1 LPARPVSTRRGYGLG
16 IKAARRTAEKAL
28 AMTLPTEFDEREI
41 GLAVLEGLDPNE
53 ELTPAELDHRAW
65 RLGQLLEH
73 GYELEDA
80 MVIARADHIDLELA
94 TALVAQHGCSSRLA
108 VRILL

>member
-1 LPARPVSTRRGYGLG
+1 M
-16 IKAARRTAEKAL
+16 RRTAENAR
-28 AMTLPTEFDEREI
+28 AMTLPTEFDER
-41 GLAVLEGLDPNE
+41 ALDRGE

-80 MVIARADHIDLELA
+80 MVIARADHVDLELA
-94 TALVAQHGCSSRLA
+94 TALVALHGCSSRLA
-108 VRILL
+108 FRILL

>member
-1 LPARPVSTRRGYGLG
+1 LG
-16 IKAARRTAEKAL
+16 IKAARRTAEMAL

-41 GLAVLEGLDPNE
+41 GLAVLEALDPDA
-53 ELTPAELDHRAW
+53 ELTPAELEHRAW
-65 RLGQLLEH
+65 RLRQLLEH

-80 MVIARADHIDLELA
+80 MVVARAEHVDLDLA
-94 TALVAQHGCSSRLA
+94 IALVSTHGCSSRLA

>member
-1 LPARPVSTRRGYGLG
+1 
-16 IKAARRTAEKAL
+16 
-28 AMTLPTEFDEREI
+28 MTLPTEFDEREI

-65 RLGQLLEH
+65 RFRQLLEH

-80 MVIARADHIDLELA
+80 MVIARADHIDLKLA
-94 TALVAQHGCSSRLA
+94 TALVALHGCSSRLA
-108 VRILL
+108 VRIVL

>member
-1 LPARPVSTRRGYGLG
+1 MSGGYDLG
-16 IKAARRTAEKAL
+16 IKAVRRTAEKAL
-28 AMTLPTEFDEREI
+28 AMALPTDFDEREI
-41 GLAVLEGLDPNE
+41 GRAVLEGLDPDK

-80 MVIARADHIDLELA
+80 MLIARADHVDLGLA
-94 TALVAQHGCSSRLA
+94 TALVALHGCSSRLA

>member
-1 LPARPVSTRRGYGLG
+1 VP
-16 IKAARRTAEKAL
+16 RTAEKPL
-28 AMTLPTEFDEREI
+28 AMTLPTEFDHREI
-41 GLAVLEGLDPNE
+41 GLAVLEALDPNQ
-53 ELTPAELDHRAW
+53 ELTPEELDHRAW

-80 MVIARADHIDLELA
+80 LVIARAEHVDLDLA
-94 TALVAQHGCSSRLA
+94 TVLVAEHGCSSRLA

>member
-1 LPARPVSTRRGYGLG
+1 
-16 IKAARRTAEKAL
+16 
-28 AMTLPTEFDEREI
+28 MTLPTEFDEREI
-41 GLAVLEGLDPNE
+41 GIAVLEALDPDE
-53 ELTPAELDHRAW
+53 ELTPAELHHRAW

-80 MVIARADHIDLELA
+80 MVIARAEHVDLELA
-94 TALVAQHGCSSRLA
+94 TGLVAIHGCPSRIA

>member
-1 LPARPVSTRRGYGLG
+1 MG

-28 AMTLPTEFDEREI
+28 AMTLPTEFDDREI
-41 GLAVLEGLDPNE
+41 GRAVLEGLDPDE

-80 MVIARADHIDLELA
+80 MEIARADQVELELA
-94 TALVAQHGCSSRLA
+94 TSLVALHGCSSRLA

>member
-1 LPARPVSTRRGYGLG
+1 
-16 IKAARRTAEKAL
+16 
-28 AMTLPTEFDEREI
+28 MTLPTEFDEREI
-41 GLAVLEGLDPNE
+41 GLAVLEALDPDAQ
-53 ELTPAELDHRAW
+53 LTPAELARRAW

-80 MVIARADHIDLELA
+80 MVIARAEHVDLELA
-94 TALVAQHGCSSRLA
+94 TTLVAVHGCSSRLA